1 MQVDDA
7 GAIRP
12 NSVLMDNTTLFTCL
26 PMASEPVRRECYWAT
41 KEWADDLIDRGMS
54 NLVES
59 LILHEAVYVDGE
71 RGYHAPVV
79 EEISELFP
87 GLLRG
92 VGIGADR
99 EQVLRRLSEAMS
111 GGEELDRGLYSI
123 AFHASRS
130 RRTGEPLHLSHIY
143 GFLHEEMQR
152 AGLPGYAPEPG
163 RTDPMVFRTFFYL
176 ALAARTGLP
185 YTPYSLRNPILLALS
200 ERGLT
205 HLVGGRP
212 RQASWEY
219 YAEIAK
225 KILWSF
231 DDQVRRAFS
240 DRLQEGPV
248 SLPALPMPGF
258 WEIIRER
265 AQHPAAVA
273 EQVLELRERAAPYR
287 EYVGQLSAAYE
298 SGDLLLLRRQQELL
312 ADLMARLGSAM
323 RVPRV
328 EWKRVVVPVRVKSP
342 FLELDQVSFRVPAP
356 SRFRGP
362 QFAFLHDWTTRRL

>member
-205 HLVGGRP
+205 HLVGG
-212 RQASWEY
+212 A
-219 YAEIAK
+219 
-225 KILWSF
+225 LGT
-231 DDQVRRAFS
+231 RA
-240 DRLQEGPV
+240 GN
-248 SLPALPMPGF
+248 
-258 WEIIRER
+258 
-265 AQHPAAVA
+265 
-273 EQVLELRERAAPYR
+273 
-287 EYVGQLSAAYE
+287 
-298 SGDLLLLRRQQELL
+298 
-312 ADLMARLGSAM
+312 
-323 RVPRV
+323 
-328 EWKRVVVPVRVKSP
+328 
-342 FLELDQVSFRVPAP
+342 
-356 SRFRGP
+356 
-362 QFAFLHDWTTRRL
+362 TTRRSRRRSCGPSTIKCAAPSPTGSRKGPSACPPCRCPASGRSSGSGRSIRRPSLNKSSSCESEPRRIASTSVSCQPPTSRVICCCCAGSRNSSPTSWRGWVRPCAYRGWNGSVSSCP